1 MKTKYLNVLGVMTGT
16 SLDGM
21 DLSIIKTDGKNVSK
35 FGNNYFFPYPNSLI
49 KKLKQISELRN
60 KLDITIDNVV
70 FLENEITAEF
80 IKNIKKII
88 KQKFIDVVGIHGQ
101 TIYHEPCLK
110 KSLQLCNGQ
119 LLANAINKTV
129 VNNFRYNDI
138 LNGGQGAPIAPIFH
152 KFLIEH
158 MKISL
163 PSCFINIGGISN
175 ITYYD
180 YDNLI
185 GFDTGPGNCLSDDFT
200 QLILNKK
207 FDNFGILA
215 SRGKIN
221 KEIVNLFLKNP
232 FFFKCPPKSL
242 DRQDFKE
249 DFFEALKYEESN
261 ENFLASICEVTALSI
276 SKALNFLPNY
286 PKNIIFSGG
295 GVQNTFITSR
305 LKNHIKCNF
314 IDLNEFGLNE
324 DFIEAQLI
332 GFLTVRAINKL
343 PITFPKTTGVKKP
356 LTGGK
361 IYTPKENH

>member
-21 DLSIIKTDGKNVSK
+21 DLSIIKTDGKSVCK

-49 KKLKQISELRN
+49 KKLKKISKLKN
-60 KLDITIDNVV
+60 KLDITSDNVIY
-70 FLENEITAEF
+70 LENEITEEF
-80 IKNIKKII
+80 IKNIKQIL

-101 TIYHEPCLK
+101 TIYHEPSLK

-129 VNNFRYNDI
+129 VNNFRSNDI
-138 LNGGQGAPIAPIFH
+138 SHGGQGAPIAPIFH
-152 KFLIEH
+152 KFLIRY

-180 YDNLI
+180 YNNLI

-200 QLILNKK
+200 QLMLNKK
-207 FDNFGILA
+207 FDNSGIFA

-221 KEIVNLFLKNP
+221 KKIVSLFLKNP
-232 FFFKCPPKSL
+232 FFLKHPPKSL

-249 DFFEALKYEESN
+249 DFFKALKYKVSN

-276 SKALNFLPNY
+276 SKALNFLPTY

-295 GVQNTFITSR
+295 GVQNTFIMDR
-305 LKNHIKCNF
+305 LKQHIKCNL
-314 IDLNEFGLNE
+314 LNLKEFGLNE

-361 IYTPKENH
+361 IYIPTKNH